1 MDTTNYIVDTIS
13 YLECEKM
20 LKTFKETFKIIYYGN
35 TAKTCYVATVQA
47 LQDAW
52 QVISKDRYD
61 MQSFHREYGYSNAKQ
76 NYEVWQGNNLVVKV
90 TYDR

>member
-1 MDTTNYIVDTIS
+1 MVNL
-13 YLECEKM
+13 LEK
-20 LKTFKETFKIIYYGN
+20 FKIIYYGN
-35 TAKTCYVATVQA
+35 TAKTCYVDTVKT

-52 QVISKDRYD
+52 SVISKDRYD

-76 NYEVWQGNNLVVKV
+76 NYEVWQQDKLIVRV